1 MQPTAEHKAMKTNS
15 VEALRLS
22 EVSEHSL
29 GLTPGGRVI
38 HDVRGNAKWDW
49 AVSTAVLAK
58 KSVAELITTLDVPAL
73 RIDGEF
79 GGGEEL
85 RGDPYNRCGR
95 RA

>member
-1 MQPTAEHKAMKTNS
+1 MNANK

-22 EVSEHSL
+22 VVGEHH
-29 GLTPGGRVI
+29 GGRTPGGRVI

-73 RIDGEF
+73 RVDGEF

>member
-1 MQPTAEHKAMKTNS
+1 MKSNS

-22 EVSEHSL
+22 EVGEHRG

-58 KSVAELITTLDVPAL
+58 KSVAELMTTLDVPAL
-73 RIDGEF
+73 KLDGEI
-79 GGGEEL
+79 GLVEE
-85 RGDPYNRCGR
+85 RAGDPYNRCGR

>member
-1 MQPTAEHKAMKTNS
+1 MKRNI

-22 EVSEHSL
+22 EVGEHHV
-29 GLTPGGRVI
+29 GPIPGGRVI

-58 KSVAELITTLDVPAL
+58 KSVAELMTTLDVPAL
-73 RIDGEF
+73 RIDGEL
-79 GGGEEL
+79 GVAEE
-85 RGDPYNRCGR
+85 RAGDPYNRCGR

>member
-1 MQPTAEHKAMKTNS
+1 MKTNTIK
-15 VEALRLS
+15 AFRLS
-22 EVSEHSL
+22 EVSEHHV

-73 RIDGEF
+73 RIDGEI
-79 GGGEEL
+79 GVAEE
-85 RGDPYNRCGR
+85 RAGDPYNRCGR

>member
-1 MQPTAEHKAMKTNS
+1 MKTNS

-22 EVSEHSL
+22 EVGEHHV
-29 GLTPGGRVI
+29 GRTPGGRVI

-58 KSVAELITTLDVPAL
+58 KSVAELMNTLDVPAL
-73 RIDGEF
+73 TVDG
-79 GGGEEL
+79 GLATEE
-85 RGDPYNRCGR
+85 RTGDPYNRCGR

>member
-1 MQPTAEHKAMKTNS
+1 MKSNS

-22 EVSEHSL
+22 EVGKHQVS
-29 GLTPGGRVI
+29 LTPGGRVT

-58 KSVAELITTLDVPAL
+58 KSVAELMTTLDVPAL
-73 RIDGEF
+73 KLDGEI
-79 GGGEEL
+79 GLAEE
-85 RGDPYNRCGR
+85 RAGDPYNRCGR